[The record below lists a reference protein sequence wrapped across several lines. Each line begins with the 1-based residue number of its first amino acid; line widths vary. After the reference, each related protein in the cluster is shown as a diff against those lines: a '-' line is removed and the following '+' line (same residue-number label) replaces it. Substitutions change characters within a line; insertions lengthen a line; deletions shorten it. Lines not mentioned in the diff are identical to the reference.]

1 MTMGHL
7 DIIERAAKLC
17 DKLLVSVLNNSAKH
31 AAFTVEQRLE
41 FLRQSTA
48 HLPGVVCE
56 SFGGLLVDYAAARGA
71 EAVVRGL
78 RAVSDFETEFQ
89 LAAINRRLAPG
100 LETVFV
106 MTSTEYSF
114 VSSSIIKEAARYGGD
129 ISGLVPPAIHG
140 QVKDALTTT
149 RRSEQEEPT

>member
-1 MTMGHL
+1 M
-7 DIIERAAKLC
+7 
-17 DKLLVSVLNNSAKH
+17 
-31 AAFTVEQRLE
+31 
-41 FLRQSTA
+41 
-48 HLPGVVCE
+48 
-56 SFGGLLVDYAAARGA
+56 
-71 EAVVRGL
+71 RGL
-78 RAVSDFETEFQ
+78 RAVSDFDTEFQ

-129 ISGLVPPAIHG
+129 ISGLVPLAIHG